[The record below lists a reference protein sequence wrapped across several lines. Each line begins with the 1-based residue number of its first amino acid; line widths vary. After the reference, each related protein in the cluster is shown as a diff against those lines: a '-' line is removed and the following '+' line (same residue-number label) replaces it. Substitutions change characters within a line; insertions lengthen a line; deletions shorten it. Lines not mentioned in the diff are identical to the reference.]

1 MIKLDTPKKRFWF
14 AIACLWFIGWTIA
27 HILGALTPAGFK
39 PVGWF
44 LFGVAPIFL
53 VWGAVVGIS
62 RLARWVKSGA

>member
-27 HILGALTPAGFK
+27 HILSAMTPAGFK
-39 PVGWF
+39 PVGWV

-53 VWGAVVGIS
+53 VWGAISGIS
-62 RLARWVKSGA
+62 RVARWVKSGA